1 MNQNENSRNFAQS
14 VLSFYDALKDDWQL
28 PNDFSTIFPFD
39 DDEVASVMSQFYTSY
54 FDDTSSRIFLFGINP
69 GRFGAGVTGISFTD
83 PVILE
88 SICGIP
94 NTFQKRQELS
104 SQFVYEVVN
113 AWGGIEDFYKHF
125 YITSICPI
133 GFLKDRKNANYYDDK
148 MLEAS
153 VKNYIVESMWKQIDF
168 GANRK
173 IAFSMG
179 QGTNFKKLQQ
189 LNAEHGFFEEVLPLP
204 HPRWVLQYRRKKKD
218 TFVDEYLEK
227 LSKAIE
233 K

>member
-1 MNQNENSRNFAQS
+1 MA
-14 VLSFYDALKDDWQL
+14 
-28 PNDFSTIFPFD
+28 
-39 DDEVASVMSQFYTSY
+39 QFYTNY
-54 FDDTSSRIFLFGINP
+54 FNDDSSRVFLFGINP

-88 SICGIP
+88 TKCQIP
-94 NTFQKRQELS
+94 NSFQKRQELS
-104 SQFVYEVVN
+104 SQFVYDVVD
-113 AWGGIEDFYKHF
+113 AWGGCDEFYKYF

-133 GFLKDRKNANYYDDK
+133 GFLRDGKNANYYDDK
-148 MLEAS
+148 KLESA
-153 VKNYIVESMWKQIDF
+153 VKKYIVELMWKQIDF
-168 GANRK
+168 GANRD

-189 LNAEHGFFEEVLPLP
+189 LNAEQGFFKEVMPLP